1 MTSIMVKV
9 VPGAKQIRIEP
20 MLSGLKIWL
29 TAKPEDGAANRQLI
43 EVLADHF
50 KVSKSSVI
58 IKSGHT
64 SRVKVVAIRE

>member
-1 MTSIMVKV
+1 MISHLIKV
-9 VPGAKQIRIEP
+9 VPGAKQVRIEP

-50 KVSKSSVI
+50 EVKKSAVT

-64 SRVKVVAIRE
+64 SRVKVITIRE